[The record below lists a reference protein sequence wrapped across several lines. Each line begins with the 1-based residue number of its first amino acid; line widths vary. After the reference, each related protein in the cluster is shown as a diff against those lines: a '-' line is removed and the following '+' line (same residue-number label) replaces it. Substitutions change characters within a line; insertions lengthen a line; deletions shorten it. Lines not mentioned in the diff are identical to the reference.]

1 MKRRPRQAVDPGG
14 NETADHTLCLCGC
27 RHDRLLAN
35 QHNRR
40 SRHCVI
46 TNLFVRANGAES
58 SSPVDRVR
66 SGVVACRSNRW
77 ATIRLGPCFRTG
89 PVPYA
94 RQAGGMDTTEPIT
107 AFRIAI
113 PDAHLDDLHD
123 RLRRT
128 RFPAPLPGDGW
139 DTGVPVSY
147 LKELVTHW
155 DHAYDWRAAETELNQ
170 LPNSRPR
177 STVRPSISCTCVQPS

>member
-1 MKRRPRQAVDPGG
+1 
-14 NETADHTLCLCGC
+14 
-27 RHDRLLAN
+27 
-35 QHNRR
+35 
-40 SRHCVI
+40 
-46 TNLFVRANGAES
+46 
-58 SSPVDRVR
+58 
-66 SGVVACRSNRW
+66 
-77 ATIRLGPCFRTG
+77 
-89 PVPYA
+89 
-94 RQAGGMDTTEPIT
+94 MDTTEPIT

-170 LPNSRPR
+170 LPQFTTEIDGTTIHFLHLRSAEPDALPLLLTHGWPGSFVEFLDVLGPLTDPR
-177 STVRPSISCTCVQPS
+177 SRGGDPADAFDLVIPACPASVSLARYPTRVGMSTGLREPGSS